1 MSGFIQF
8 SCRSIFK
15 GSGDWSVNMLDKIKH
30 SLSSYRAP
38 REEFAGTQAAVLVPV
53 TCSQNPEVILTLRAD
68 TLSSHAGEVALP
80 GGKHDLA
87 DGSLLSTA
95 LRETREEIGLTGDQ
109 VEVIGSLKPFV
120 SKHGLLVTPFI
131 GLVPDA
137 VELVPNTDELAA
149 IFKVPLAYLFE
160 DPRSSTRL
168 IHRQGQTIRVPTY
181 YYQGHKI
188 WGLTA
193 MILVEFLNVALD
205 ARIE

>member
-1 MSGFIQF
+1 
-8 SCRSIFK
+8 
-15 GSGDWSVNMLDKIKH
+15 MLNKIRQ
-30 SLSSYRAP
+30 SLTSYQAP
-38 REEFAGTQAAVLVPV
+38 REEFAGAQAAVLVPV
-53 TCSQNPEVILTLRAD
+53 TCSPAPEIILTLRAE

-80 GGKHDLA
+80 GGKHDLE
-87 DGSLLSTA
+87 DGTLLGTA
-95 LRETREEIGLTGDQ
+95 LRETREEIGLNGDQ

-131 GLVPDA
+131 GLVPEA
-137 VELVPNTDELAA
+137 VELVPNAAELTA
-149 IFKVPLAYLFE
+149 IFKVPIAYLYD
-160 DPRSSTRL
+160 DPRSSTRV
-168 IHRQGQTIRVPTY
+168 IQRHGQSLRVPTY